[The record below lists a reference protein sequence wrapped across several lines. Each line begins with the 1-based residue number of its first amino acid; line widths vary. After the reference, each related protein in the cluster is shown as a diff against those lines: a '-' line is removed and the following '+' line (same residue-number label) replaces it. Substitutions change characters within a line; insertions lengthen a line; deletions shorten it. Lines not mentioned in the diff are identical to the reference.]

1 MGGTCKLQVLIVYI
15 SQNKFIVDF
24 FLLSLYKDN
33 DGVFKWKFNTE
44 ALKTFVAQREV
55 DKINSSLQYSG
66 PSLIIYGGKSN
77 YVR

>member
-1 MGGTCKLQVLIVYI
+1 MLITAVYI

-33 DGVFKWKFNTE
+33 DGVFKWKFNID
-44 ALKTFVAQREV
+44 ALKTLVGKREV
-55 DKINSSLQYSG
+55 DKIDSSLQYPG
-66 PSLIIYGGKSN
+66 PSLIIYGGMSN